1 MTTAAS
7 NPPKV
12 SIRRWLLPLVVF
24 VLTMG
29 VQAFYVRHE
38 ARQPVQGWAADSAIV
53 DNGLWGF
60 RPYMES
66 RNYLTGYS
74 YALPLAFAAV
84 ALRRY
89 RECRQRRKCAAGKAA
104 VGGITLSAAL
114 AGSGCFLLGCC
125 GSPMLGIY
133 LSFFGAAFLPLVKPL
148 IAAVTTLMVAFS
160 YYWWIWRPIRNDAKL
175 SSERCEPDCGCEAP
189 ASAKIRPNDVARPT
203 KPAWKTMRP

>member
-1 MTTAAS
+1 MTTAAP

-12 SIRRWLLPLVVF
+12 SKRRWLLPLTVF
-24 VLTMG
+24 VLAMA
-29 VQAFYVRHE
+29 VQALYARHE

-60 RPYMES
+60 RPYVES
-66 RNYLTGYS
+66 RDYLTSYS

-104 VGGITLSAAL
+104 VGGLTLSAAL

-133 LSFFGAAFLPLVKPL
+133 LSFFGAAFLPMVKPL
-148 IAAVTTLMVAFS
+148 VAGVTTLTVALS
-160 YYWWIWRPIRNDAKL
+160 YYWWIWRPGRMDERFTEPQNCAKVGCCDGHSAESA
-175 SSERCEPDCGCEAP
+175 SSR
-189 ASAKIRPNDVARPT
+189 S
-203 KPAWKTMRP
+203 